1 MTALSQGMN
10 VDEVEALGRR
20 LQSVAQEFERWTAD
34 LERIVNGVNW
44 NGPDADMF
52 KRSWW
57 PGHRGRLNGVRTD
70 LHGFGQSALNNASEQ
85 RRASEGGSDGAATA
99 GGFGSAGGAHTGG
112 GNVGILGDSLS
123 SVDEQ
128 MIPLAGLVSLGAFV
142 FKPLEQ
148 GSNTFAAFSAA
159 TSGWAIG
166 EHLAEGKYVDAGLD
180 TVEAGGDITAFS
192 LKSVKTPQTYVAG
205 MAVQSWTEALRAGRD
220 VDWSMKGLQDI
231 KSASFDDWTG
241 AFADSAKQLPMRL
254 VKIAL

>member
-20 LQSVAQEFERWTAD
+20 LQGVAQDFERWTAD

-57 PGHRGRLNGVRTD
+57 PQHRGRLNGVKTD

-85 RRASEGGSDGAATA
+85 RRASEGGNDGAAA
-99 GGFGSAGGAHTGG
+99 GGGFGSAGGAHTGG
-112 GNVGILGDSLS
+112 GNVGIFGDSLR

-128 MIPLAGLVSLGAFV
+128 VVPLAGLVSLGGFAF
-142 FKPLEQ
+142 KSLEQ
-148 GSNTFAAFSAA
+148 GSNTFAIFSAA
-159 TSGWAIG
+159 TSGWTIG

-180 TVEAGGDITAFS
+180 TVEAGGDITAFG
-192 LKSVKTPQTYVAG
+192 LKRVPTVPTYVAG
-205 MAVQSWTEALRAGRD
+205 MAVQSWTEALSAARD
-220 VDWSMKGLQDI
+220 VDWSMKGLEDI
-231 KSASFDDWTG
+231 KNASFDDWTG
-241 AFADSAKQLPMRL
+241 AFADSAKQLPMRI